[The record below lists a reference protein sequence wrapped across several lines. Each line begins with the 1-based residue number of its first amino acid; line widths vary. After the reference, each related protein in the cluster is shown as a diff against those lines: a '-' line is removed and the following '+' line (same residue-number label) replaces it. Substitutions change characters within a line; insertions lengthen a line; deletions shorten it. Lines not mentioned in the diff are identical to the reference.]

1 MSHSPALIILQACL
15 RVLEVYAPYLNLV
28 QARFRIFL
36 DIDIDGEMC
45 IDISHFVLET
55 PSNANDQVIDESLD
69 GPKSSHVLAR
79 AMMQLDID
87 NLF

>member
-1 MSHSPALIILQACL
+1 M
-15 RVLEVYAPYLNLV
+15 R
-28 QARFRIFL
+28 
-36 DIDIDGEMC
+36 

-55 PSNANDQVIDESLD
+55 PRYANDQIVDESLD

-87 NLF
+87 NLFWGMWKTDWKMGQVFDKFA

>member
-1 MSHSPALIILQACL
+1 M
-15 RVLEVYAPYLNLV
+15 R
-28 QARFRIFL
+28 
-36 DIDIDGEMC
+36 

-55 PSNANDQVIDESLD
+55 PRNANDQIVDESLD
-69 GPKSSHVLAR
+69 GPESSHILAR